1 MHLTFIL
8 LKSPNL
14 KILGYPVLHN
24 SVNKLDLFYSV
35 ARIACRVWKTKYDIG
50 LKQIFSMTHIL
61 CVCVCVCVFVSMY
74 VLEEDVRGKEC
85 HDVIMKNLL
94 III

>member
-1 MHLTFIL
+1 MRLTFIL
-8 LKSPNL
+8 LKLLNL
-14 KILGYPVLHN
+14 KTLGYPVLHN
-24 SVNKLDLFYSV
+24 SVNKFDLFYSV
-35 ARIACRVWKTKYDIG
+35 ARIACRVWKTKYNLG

-61 CVCVCVCVFVSMY
+61 CVRVCVFVSMY
-74 VLEEDVRGKEC
+74 VLEEDVRGREC

>member
-24 SVNKLDLFYSV
+24 SVNKLEKQWKHSYIASNVINLYSCFKNWLV
-35 ARIACRVWKTKYDIG
+35 
-50 LKQIFSMTHIL
+50 FSPKVEEI
-61 CVCVCVCVFVSMY
+61 SRY
-74 VLEEDVRGKEC
+74 VDKL
-85 HDVIMKNLL
+85 
-94 III
+94 